1 MHFVL
6 VGSELLWFFSFAV
19 IFSFAVLLCF
29 VFLFACDFFFF
40 CFFLTMFPLV
50 HFRLMKEF
58 FILGDVIVLG
68 KNDVF
73 KFNYPTEAA
82 KMREKRRSGLL
93 VTVSICTIGVRERS
107 AISKNYDPVFPFLLL
122 ISCFL
127 FRRNPQSL

>member
-1 MHFVL
+1 
-6 VGSELLWFFSFAV
+6 
-19 IFSFAVLLCF
+19 
-29 VFLFACDFFFF
+29 
-40 CFFLTMFPLV
+40 MFPLV

-93 VTVSICTIGVRERS
+93 VTVSICTLGVREKS
-107 AISKNYDPVFPFLLL
+107 AISKIL
-122 ISCFL
+122 IQCSRFCFSY
-127 FRRNPQSL
+127 RVSYSEGIHRVSE

>member
-1 MHFVL
+1 MPSFYVLCFCLCVLFVL
-6 VGSELLWFFSFAV
+6 LFFFS
-19 IFSFAVLLCF
+19 
-29 VFLFACDFFFF
+29 
-40 CFFLTMFPLV
+40 TMFPLV

-58 FILGDVIVLG
+58 FIVGDVIVLG

-93 VTVSICTIGVRERS
+93 VTVSICTLGVREKS
-107 AISKNYDPVFPFLLL
+107 AISKNSDPVFPFLLL

-127 FRRNPQSL
+127 FQRNPQSL

>member
-1 MHFVL
+1 
-6 VGSELLWFFSFAV
+6 
-19 IFSFAVLLCF
+19 
-29 VFLFACDFFFF
+29 
-40 CFFLTMFPLV
+40 MFPLV

-58 FILGDVIVLG
+58 FVLGDVIVLG

-93 VTVSICTIGVRERS
+93 VTVSICTLGVREKS
-107 AISKNYDPVFPFLLL
+107 AISKNSDPVFPFLLL